1 MISEFSKLL
10 QKGHNLRETNPNEAL
25 NIFEEAYKI
34 AVSSGDHN
42 KQLETLFE
50 LGVTK
55 HNLSLHS
62 EAAEHF
68 KKALGAEFIHEDL
81 FLKSNILRC
90 LAVQYIRLNKIE
102 EAINFLYESERVSI
116 SCGFNENLHMIE
128 STLGSVY
135 IQLKMFEK
143 ALEHELRSL
152 ELAEKLKSDLMINY
166 SYLGIGS
173 CYYLMG
179 ELDNA
184 EIYLNKA
191 IRGEQTNYTKANT
204 YYYLAK
210 LYVDKKDNIKAL
222 EFADKGIAVSD
233 EFLIQDYRA
242 LCTGMKGAIFLESG
256 DSTTA
261 VSLLED
267 AIGISE
273 KIENKRIYFSLYKDL
288 IRAYDKTGDYRK
300 KAEAYEKLYEYH
312 IEYLENQSKLKIN
325 QLNSEHQ
332 IEKAKDE
339 AEIERLKN
347 VDLREAI
354 DKVKKLNEELEILNL
369 EKNEFMAI
377 AVHDLKNPLQ
387 NILSTARL
395 IKRSNPPE
403 PVKDL
408 SENIVQQTDRMFN
421 LIRKLLDHNLAEEG
435 KIRINKSEFKA
446 ESILRDVMNDYKEA
460 AERKQLMLNFTNY
473 CNGNKLNTDYDIL
486 YQIMC
491 NLVSNAIKF
500 SPKNRNIFLSLNSEN
515 GSILYKI
522 KDEGPGFSEDDK
534 KKMYRK
540 FSKLSAQPT
549 MGESSTG
556 LGLAIA
562 KKLSNLINA
571 ELSLESEHG
580 CGARFTLQLDP
591 NEKL

>member
-1 MISEFSKLL
+1 MKAELNELL
-10 QKGHNLRETNPNEAL
+10 ENGQNLRETNPKEAL
-25 NIFEEAYKI
+25 KIFEEAYKI
-34 AVSSGDHN
+34 AKSSGNQDE
-42 KQLETLFE
+42 QIEILFE

-55 HNLSLHS
+55 HDLSLHS
-62 EAAEHF
+62 EAADHF
-68 KKALGAEFIHEDL
+68 KKALGTEFRHEDL

-102 EAINFLYESERVSI
+102 EAINFLYESERVST
-116 SCGFNENLHMIE
+116 SCGYDENLHMIE

-152 ELAEKLKSDLMINY
+152 KLAEKLKSDLMINY

-179 ELDNA
+179 DLDNA
-184 EIYLNKA
+184 EFYLNNA
-191 IRGEQTNYTKANT
+191 TRGEQTNYTKANT
-204 YYYLAK
+204 YYYLSK
-210 LYVDKKDNIKAL
+210 LYFDKKDGTQAL
-222 EFADKGIAVSD
+222 DFADKGIAISE
-233 EFLIQDYRA
+233 EFLIHEYRA
-242 LCTGMKGAIFLESG
+242 LCTGMKGSISLESG
-256 DSTTA
+256 DSKSA
-261 VSLLED
+261 ISLLEE
-267 AIGISE
+267 AIAISE

-288 IRAYDKTGDYRK
+288 IRAYDTTGDYRK

-312 IEYLENQSKLKIN
+312 IEYLENQSKLKIK

-347 VDLREAI
+347 VELREAI

-395 IKRSNPPE
+395 IKRNNPSE
-403 PVKDL
+403 KITDL

-435 KIRINKSEFKA
+435 KITINISEFKA
-446 ESILRDVMNDYKEA
+446 ESILRDVINDYKEA
-460 AERKQLMLNFTNY
+460 AERKNLVLNFTNY
-473 CNGNKLNTDYDIL
+473 CNGNKLSTDYDIL

-500 SPKNRNIFLSLNSEN
+500 SPGNKNIFLSLNSEN
-515 GSILYKI
+515 GKILYNI

-534 KKMYRK
+534 KKIYRK

-562 KKLSNLINA
+562 KKLSKLINA
-571 ELSLESEHG
+571 ELILESEQG
-580 CGARFTLQLDP
+580 SGAEFCIQL
-591 NEKL
+591 NAN

>member
-1 MISEFSKLL
+1 MRAEFSKLL
-10 QKGHNLRETNPNEAL
+10 ENGQNLRESNPNEAL
-25 NIFEEAYKI
+25 SLFEKAYGI
-34 AVSSGDHN
+34 AITSGDQN
-42 KQLETLFE
+42 QQLEALFE

-55 HNLSLHS
+55 HDLSLHT
-62 EAAEHF
+62 EAAAIF
-68 KKALGAEFIHEDL
+68 KLTLSDKFRHEDL
-81 FLKSNILRC
+81 FLKSNLLRC
-90 LAVQYIRLNKIE
+90 LAVQYIRQNKIE
-102 EAINFLYESERVSI
+102 DAINYLYESERVSK
-116 SCGFNENLHMIE
+116 SCGYDENLHMVE

-135 IQLKMFEK
+135 IQLKMFDK

-152 ELAEKLKSDLMINY
+152 ELAKKMNSDLMINY

-179 ELDNA
+179 DSSKAEL
-184 EIYLNKA
+184 YLMKA
-191 IRGEQTNYTKANT
+191 NSGEQTNYTKANAC
-204 YYYLAK
+204 YYLSK
-210 LYVDKKDNIKAL
+210 LYFDKKENTKAL
-222 EFADKGIAVSD
+222 NFANEGIAVS
-233 EFLIQDYRA
+233 EKFMINDYHA
-242 LCTGMKGAIFLESG
+242 LCTGMKGTIFLESG
-256 DSTTA
+256 NPA
-261 VSLLED
+261 G
-267 AIGISE
+267 AIAFIEEAIRISG
-273 KIENKRIYFSLYKDL
+273 KIDNKRIYFSLYKDL
-288 IRAYDKTGDYRK
+288 IKAYDRTGDYIK
-300 KAEAYEKLYEYH
+300 KSEAYEKLYEYH
-312 IEYLENQSKLKIN
+312 IEYLENRSKLKIK

-347 VDLREAI
+347 VELREAL
-354 DKVKKLNEELEILNL
+354 DKVKKLNEELEVLNL

-395 IKRSNPPE
+395 IRRSSPE
-403 PVKDL
+403 ENIIDL
-408 SENIVQQTDRMFN
+408 SENIMQQTDRMFN
-421 LIRKLLDHNLAEEG
+421 LIRKLLDHNIAEEG
-435 KIRINKSEFKA
+435 KIKISKSEFRA
-446 ESILRDVMNDYKEA
+446 ESVLRDVMNDYREA
-460 AERKQLMLNFTNY
+460 AVRKQLNLNFINH

-500 SPKNRNIFLSLNSEN
+500 SPNNKNIFLSLNTEN
-515 GSILYKI
+515 GRILYEI

-562 KKLSNLINA
+562 KKLSRLINA
-571 ELSLESEHG
+571 ELVLESEPG
-580 CGARFTLQLDP
+580 SGAKFRILVDP
-591 NEKL
+591 V